1 MENIVINAS
10 KRELTGKKV
19 DKLRRE
25 GYLPAVLYG
34 AHLEPMPILLNY
46 RESAKTLGTTSSSSL
61 VSVMV
66 DGVEYTAL
74 VREKQR
80 DTLKGIYLHID
91 FLAVSLT
98 ETIKTRVT
106 IELVG
111 ESPAV
116 NELDGILITGLNEIE
131 VEALPQDLPEKITV
145 DISILKE
152 IGDSITVSQLP
163 LSEKVTVHTSPDETV
178 VNISQG
184 TYEEVE
190 PEEEL
195 ESKEIEPEVIEKGKK
210 EEEEEGED

>member
-1 MENIVINAS
+1 MEKIVINAS
-10 KRELTGKKV
+10 KRELKGKKV

-34 AHLEPMPILLNY
+34 AHLEPISLLLNY

-61 VSVMV
+61 VSVLV

-116 NELDGILITGLNEIE
+116 NDLDGILITGLNEIE
-131 VEALPQDLPEKITV
+131 VEALPQDLPEKIIV

-184 TYEEVE
+184 TYAEVE
-190 PEEEL
+190 TEEEL

-210 EEEEEGED
+210 EEEGDED

>member
-10 KRELTGKKV
+10 KRELKGKKV

-34 AHLEPMPILLNY
+34 AHLEPMSILLNY
-46 RESAKTLGTTSSSSL
+46 REYAKILGTTSSSSL
-61 VSVMV
+61 VTVVV
-66 DGVEYTAL
+66 DGVEHTAL

-111 ESPAV
+111 ESSAV
-116 NELDGILITGLNEIE
+116 KDYDGILITGLNEIE
-131 VEALPQDLPEKITV
+131 VEALPQDLPEKIVV
-145 DISILKE
+145 DLSVLKR
-152 IGDSITVSQLP
+152 IGDTVTVKQLP
-163 LSEKVTVHTSPDETV
+163 VSDKVTVHTPGDEIV
-178 VNISQG
+178 VHVTHAAG
-184 TYEEVE
+184 AEVE
-190 PEEEL
+190 AEGTTE
-195 ESKEIEPEVIEKGKK
+195 EPEVIEKGKK
-210 EEEEEGED
+210 EEDED